1 MRDVCVLLIASLSVG
16 VGVLTAQSQASLNP
30 FDISRPI
37 LYFIG
42 DGKGKTGFRAT
53 DTELARWA
61 LEDWQRSSG
70 QAIRFEPAPESSAL
84 VRLYWAEPADGQYGE
99 MQRIV
104 VGEALGAA
112 LYIRPDMA
120 SLGPD
125 IAERAA
131 RDPLLRD
138 SIVYLTCV
146 HELGHA
152 LGLRH
157 TSDYRDIMY
166 FFGYGGDIPEYFGR
180 YRSQLRSRA
189 DIAKVSGLSS
199 GDLRRLKALYG
210 LAVQFTPGALTPK
223 ARLLSTAT
231 DVLVTGR
238 EPFRGFQER
247 PVRPRVPR
255 RVGYK

>member
-1 MRDVCVLLIASLSVG
+1 MRDLWSFLIVSLAIGAG
-16 VGVLTAQSQASLNP
+16 VVAAPSQAILAP
-30 FDISRPI
+30 FDISRPVP
-37 LYFIG
+37 YFIA

-53 DTELARWA
+53 DTALARWA

-84 VRLYWAEPADGQYGE
+84 VRLYWAEPSEGQYGE
-99 MQRIV
+99 MEPIV
-104 VGEALGAA
+104 VDGRRGAA
-112 LYIRPDMA
+112 LHIRPDVA
-120 SLGPD
+120 SLGPE

-157 TSDYRDIMY
+157 TRDYLDIMY
-166 FFGYGGDIPEYFGR
+166 YFGYGGDIPKYFGR
-180 YRSQLRSRA
+180 YRAQLRSRR

-199 GDLRRLKALYG
+199 DDVTRLKALYG
-210 LAVQFTPGALTPK
+210 LP
-223 ARLLSTAT
+223 
-231 DVLVTGR
+231 
-238 EPFRGFQER
+238 
-247 PVRPRVPR
+247 
-255 RVGYK
+255 